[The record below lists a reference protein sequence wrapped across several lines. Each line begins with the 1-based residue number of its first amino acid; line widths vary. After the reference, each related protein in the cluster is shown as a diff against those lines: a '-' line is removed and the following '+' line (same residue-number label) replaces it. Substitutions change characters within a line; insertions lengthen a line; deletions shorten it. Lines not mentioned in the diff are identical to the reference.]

1 MSGYSTNPETLR
13 KILPLFEGLAE
24 GDMTAAWEVEPGTTD
39 YWSQKLRE
47 GLYIARLY
55 PEEFPLLARVA
66 SRVRIVK
73 INEGRIQAQPAK
85 HFSLPTSAGAGGAA
99 PTTFEDAEHT
109 TTFVGQQ
116 TPESIVATWTE
127 MQPSNAALLFPQAG
141 LGANEMMRLFEW
153 ASPLGLL
160 LFRSGLTITVSRRR
174 RGIEKLAWSPA
185 DLSGEELVD
194 DADFPFEG

>member
-13 KILPLFEGLAE
+13 KILPLFEGLAQ
-24 GDMTAAWEVEPGTTD
+24 GDMTAAWEVTPGTTD

-47 GLYIARLY
+47 GLHIARLH
-55 PEEFPLLARVA
+55 PEEFPTLALVA

-85 HFSLPTSAGAGGAA
+85 RFQLPTPASPGT
-99 PTTFEDAEHT
+99 PTSFEDAEHT

-116 TPESIVATWTE
+116 TPESIIATWGE
-127 MQPSNAALLFPQAG
+127 MQPSNAALLFPQAA
-141 LGANEMMRLFEW
+141 LADEAMMQLFEW
-153 ASPLGLL
+153 ATPLGLL
-160 LFRSGLTITVSRRR
+160 LFRSGLSLTVSRRR

-185 DLSGEELVD
+185 DIGGTELVPD
-194 DADFPFEG
+194 SEFPFGS